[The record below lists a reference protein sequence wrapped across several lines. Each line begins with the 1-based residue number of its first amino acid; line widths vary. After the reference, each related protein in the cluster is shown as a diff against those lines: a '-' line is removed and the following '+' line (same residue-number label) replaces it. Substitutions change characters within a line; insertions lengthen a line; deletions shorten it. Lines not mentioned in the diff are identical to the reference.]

1 MKSLLSAQNLTKRF
15 GGLAAVNDVSLD
27 LLRNHIHAVI
37 GPNGA
42 GKSTLTNLLS
52 GDLPPTSGT
61 VQLGGQDVTG
71 WNPEKIS
78 RQGLGRSY
86 QKTNIFLPFTVW
98 ENVRLAAQ
106 SRQPHAARWLSR
118 ATDFAAL
125 NARATRA
132 IELSGLE
139 NRKTAIAGTISHGEQ
154 RQLEIA
160 MTLATE
166 PQVLLLDEPL
176 AGMGVAEAERMVA
189 LLLDAQERPR
199 HPAGRTRHGR
209 GLHAGRPA
217 DRDGQRQGDRQRH
230 TRRHPRR
237 RRRAGRLSGRGTLMA
252 ELLIDAKGIHTYYG
266 ASHILRGIDF
276 SVARGETIGLMGRNG
291 MGKSTLLKSIM
302 GLVRPR
308 SGSVAITG
316 QDMLGR
322 APYEISR
329 LGIAYVPEGRGI
341 FGNLSVVENLKM
353 AARAG
358 TRGQRDWTY
367 ERVLETFPRL
377 QERLGH
383 GGQQLSGGEQQML
396 TIGRALMTNPDV
408 LILDEATEG
417 LAPLIAREIWRIC
430 GVIRETGISSVIVDK
445 NWKHVTQITDRNII
459 LVKGEVVFEG
469 SSAELHA
476 RPELLTQYLGV

>member
-1 MKSLLSAQNLTKRF
+1 
-15 GGLAAVNDVSLD
+15 
-27 LLRNHIHAVI
+27 
-37 GPNGA
+37 
-42 GKSTLTNLLS
+42 
-52 GDLPPTSGT
+52 
-61 VQLGGQDVTG
+61 
-71 WNPEKIS
+71 
-78 RQGLGRSY
+78 
-86 QKTNIFLPFTVW
+86 
-98 ENVRLAAQ
+98 
-106 SRQPHAARWLSR
+106 
-118 ATDFAAL
+118 
-125 NARATRA
+125 
-132 IELSGLE
+132 
-139 NRKTAIAGTISHGEQ
+139 
-154 RQLEIA
+154 
-160 MTLATE
+160 
-166 PQVLLLDEPL
+166 
-176 AGMGVAEAERMVA
+176 
-189 LLLDAQERPR
+189 
-199 HPAGRTRHGR
+199 
-209 GLHAGRPA
+209 
-217 DRDGQRQGDRQRH
+217 
-230 TRRHPRR
+230 
-237 RRRAGRLSGRGTLMA
+237 MA

-308 SGSVAITG
+308 AGSVLITG

-341 FGNLSVVENLKM
+341 FGNLSVIENLKM

-367 ERVLETFPRL
+367 ERVLDTFPRL

-430 GVIRETGISSVIVDK
+430 GLIRETGISSVIVDK

-469 SSAELHA
+469 SSAALHA